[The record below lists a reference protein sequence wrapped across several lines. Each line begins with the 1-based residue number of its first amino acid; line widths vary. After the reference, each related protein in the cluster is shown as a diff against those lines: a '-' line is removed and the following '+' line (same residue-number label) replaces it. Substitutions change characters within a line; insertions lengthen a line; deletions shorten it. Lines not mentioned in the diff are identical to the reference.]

1 MNPQGVAWRVQ
12 REAVMMLGARRAL
25 LMQIAHPA
33 VAAAVAEHS
42 HFQQDP
48 FGRLR
53 RTIELMFT
61 LAFGTVQEAERAYRH
76 IDFVHGRIRSG
87 AR

>member
-1 MNPQGVAWRVQ
+1 MNPGGVAWRVQ
-12 REAVMMLGARRAL
+12 REAVILLGGRRAL

-42 HFQQDP
+42 DFKQDP

-53 RTIELMFT
+53 RTIEPMF
-61 LAFGTVQEAERAYRH
+61 
-76 IDFVHGRIRSG
+76 S
-87 AR
+87 ARVRNRRTG